1 MAEPVRL
8 GMYSAWSQF
17 HALTRLPGWGEE
29 VPLSSVRVVP
39 RWGVVV
45 QPQGLEEEHHASLL
59 VRGAGVCASVYYI
72 IQTGGVC
79 VGVCT
84 HTCVCMCV
92 GVGARVCVGARTC
105 VFECMWV
112 RVCVC
117 VCMHV

>member
-72 IQTGGVC
+72 IQTGGVW
-79 VGVCT
+79 VCACARV
-84 HTCVCMCV
+84 CVCMWV
-92 GVGARVCVGARTC
+92 GVGARAC
-105 VFECMWV
+105 VFEYVCV
-112 RVCVC
+112 CACVCVC